1 MYYSR
6 AGRSVDITGNNM
18 KTAKPLPFNTLHN
31 APPAMNRHVKIKFR
45 LYVAGDAP
53 NSAQARANLAELCR
67 IHLKGRH
74 EIEILDVFKEPKRA
88 LTDGIFMT
96 PTLVKLAPLSALRT
110 VGNLNQ
116 TQTVSETLELEAP
129 TA

>member
-1 MYYSR
+1 
-6 AGRSVDITGNNM
+6 
-18 KTAKPLPFNTLHN
+18 
-31 APPAMNRHVKIKFR
+31 MNRHVKIRFR
-45 LYVAGDAP
+45 IYVAGDAP

-74 EIEILDVFKEPKRA
+74 EIEIIAVFKEPKRA
-88 LTDGIFMT
+88 ATGGIFMT
-96 PTLVKLAPLSALRT
+96 PTLVKLAPLPALGI

-116 TQTVSETLELEAP
+116 TQTVLETLGLEAP

>member
-1 MYYSR
+1 M
-6 AGRSVDITGNNM
+6 
-18 KTAKPLPFNTLHN
+18 PHN

-53 NSAQARANLAELCR
+53 NSAQARANLVELCR
-67 IHLKGRH
+67 THLKGRH
-74 EIEILDVFKEPKRA
+74 EIEIIDVFKELKRA

-96 PTLVKLAPLSALRT
+96 PTVVKLAALPAQKF
-110 VGNLNQ
+110 VGNLSQ
-116 TQTVSETLELEAP
+116 TQSVLETLELEAP

>member
-1 MYYSR
+1 
-6 AGRSVDITGNNM
+6 M
-18 KTAKPLPFNTLHN
+18 KTAKSLPFNTLHN
-31 APPAMNRHVKIKFR
+31 APPAMNRHLKIKFR

-53 NSAQARANLAELCR
+53 NSAQARANLAELC
-67 IHLKGRH
+67 HTYLKGRH
-74 EIEILDVFKEPKRA
+74 EIEIIDVFKEPNRA

-96 PTLVKLAPLSALRT
+96 PTLVKLAPLPGLRI

-116 TQTVSETLELEAP
+116 TQTVLETLGLEAP

>member
-1 MYYSR
+1 
-6 AGRSVDITGNNM
+6 
-18 KTAKPLPFNTLHN
+18 
-31 APPAMNRHVKIKFR
+31 MNRHVKIKFR

-74 EIEILDVFKEPKRA
+74 EIETIGVFKEPKRA
-88 LTDGIFMT
+88 STDGIFMT
-96 PTLVKLAPLSALRT
+96 PTLVRLAPLPALRI
-110 VGNLNQ
+110 VGNLSH
-116 TQTVSETLELEAP
+116 TQTVRETLGLEAP